1 MDQTIENCSISV
13 NVQKADFDINSEIKT
28 IKSKKIIGGIANFTG
43 VVRNSGEEKE
53 ELVSLELEHYPGM
66 TEKAIMLIC
75 EDAQKRWNL
84 YSIRVIHRVG
94 RLFAGDNIVLV
105 VTASEHRKEAFKS
118 AEFIMDFLKSRAPIW
133 KKEHY
138 KTHSSWVHSKE
149 VDELTLS
156 DW

>member
-1 MDQTIENCSISV
+1 
-13 NVQKADFDINSEIKT
+13 
-28 IKSKKIIGGIANFTG
+28 
-43 VVRNSGEEKE
+43 
-53 ELVSLELEHYPGM
+53 M

-149 VDELTLS
+149 VDELTLN

>member
-13 NVQKADFDINSEIKT
+13 NVQKADFDINSEIKI

-43 VVRNSGEEKE
+43 VVRNSGRKKE
-53 ELVSLELEHYPGM
+53 ELMSLELEHYPGM

-84 YSIRVIHRVG
+84 NSIRVIHRVG

-105 VTASEHRKEAFKS
+105 VTASAHRKEAFNS

-138 KTHSSWVHSKE
+138 KTHSSWVQSKE
-149 VDELTLS
+149 VDELILN

>member
-1 MDQTIENCSISV
+1 MHQTIEKCYISV

-28 IKSKKIIGGIANFTG
+28 IKSNKVIGGIANFTG
-43 VVRNSGEEKE
+43 VVRNSGGEKE

-66 TEKAIMLIC
+66 TEKVIMSVC

-84 YSIRVIHRVG
+84 NSIRVIHRVG
-94 RLFAGDNIVLV
+94 RLFTGENIVLV
-105 VTASEHRKEAFKS
+105 VTASAHRKEAFNS

-138 KTHSSWVHSKE
+138 RTHSLWVQSKE
-149 VDELTLS
+149 EDELILN

>member
-1 MDQTIENCSISV
+1 MHQTIEKCYISV
-13 NVQKADFDINSEIKT
+13 NVQKADFDINSEIKI
-28 IKSKKIIGGIANFTG
+28 IKSNKIIGGIANFTG
-43 VVRNSGEEKE
+43 VVRNSGGEKE

-84 YSIRVIHRVG
+84 NSIRVIHRVG
-94 RLFAGDNIVLV
+94 KLFAGDNIVLV
-105 VTASEHRKEAFKS
+105 VTASSHRKEAFKS

-138 KTHSSWVHSKE
+138 KTHSSWVQSKE
-149 VDELTLS
+149 VDELSLS
-156 DW
+156 EW

>member
-84 YSIRVIHRVG
+84 NSIRVIHRVG

-105 VTASEHRKEAFKS
+105 VTASAHRKEAFNS

-138 KTHSSWVHSKE
+138 KTHSSWVQSKE
-149 VDELTLS
+149 VDELILNN
-156 DW
+156 W